1 MTQTSSQTA
10 KGAAAPG
17 AVHALLTRLERAGVL
32 DGPAERVATLVRG
45 AVPAGPVKDILSG
58 TWLGHALHPLLTD
71 VPIGTWTSATM
82 LDLVGGRSAQ
92 PAVEKLLAVGI
103 LAALPTAASGMTD
116 WADSTVGDPASRR
129 VGSVHAVANTTALA
143 LYTGSLIARRR
154 GRTHRGILLAMAG
167 GGALGL
173 GGLLGGHLS
182 YARGLG
188 VDQTVFETR
197 PSDWTPAGRDAELA
211 EGAAQ
216 VVELDGVE
224 IMVTRQRGELFAL
237 AERCCHRGGPL
248 HEGSFSDGCVTC
260 PWHQSRFRLSDG
272 AIVQGPA
279 TYPQPSYDVRT
290 SEGTIEVRA
299 RS

>member
-1 MTQTSSQTA
+1 MAQTSSESA
-10 KGAAAPG
+10 GAPA
-17 AVHALLTRLERAGVL
+17 AVHAFLNRIEQAGVL

-45 AVPAGPVKDILSG
+45 AVPAGPVKDLLSG
-58 TWLGHALHPLLTD
+58 TWLGHALHPVLTD
-71 VPIGTWTSATM
+71 VPIGTWTSATL
-82 LDLVGGRSAQ
+82 LDIVGGRSAQ

-129 VGSVHAVANTTALA
+129 VGSVHAVANSAALA
-143 LYTGSLIARRR
+143 LYTASLVARRR
-154 GRTHRGILLAMAG
+154 GRKHRGVMLALAG

-173 GGLLGGHLS
+173 GGMLGGHLS

-197 PSDWTPAGRDAELA
+197 PSSWIPAESDGALA
-211 EGAAQ
+211 EGAAR
-216 VVELDGVE
+216 VVEVEGVE
-224 IMVTRQRGELFAL
+224 IMITRQVGQVFAL
-237 AERCCHRGGPL
+237 ADRCCHRGGPL
-248 HEGSFSDGCVTC
+248 HEGSFDDGCVTC

-279 TYPQPSYDVRT
+279 TYPQPGYDVRV

-299 RS
+299 RA

>member
-1 MTQTSSQTA
+1 MVQTSSERAGTPA
-10 KGAAAPG
+10 
-17 AVHALLTRLERAGVL
+17 AVHAFLNRIEQAGVL

-45 AVPAGPVKDILSG
+45 AVPAGPVKDLLSG

-71 VPIGTWTSATM
+71 VPIGTWTSATL

-129 VGSVHAVANTTALA
+129 VGSVHAVANSAALA
-143 LYTGSLIARRR
+143 LYTASLLARRR
-154 GRTHRGILLAMAG
+154 GRKHGGVMLALAG

-173 GGLLGGHLS
+173 GGMLGGHLS

-197 PSDWTPAGRDAELA
+197 PSSWTPAESEAALA
-211 EGAAQ
+211 EGAARAIE
-216 VVELDGVE
+216 VDGVE
-224 IMVTRQRGELFAL
+224 IMITRQGGQVFAL
-237 AERCCHRGGPL
+237 ADRCCHRGGPL
-248 HEGSFSDGCVTC
+248 HEGSFADGCVTC

-279 TYPQPSYDVRT
+279 TYPQPSYDVRV

-299 RS
+299 RA

>member
-1 MTQTSSQTA
+1 MVQTSSESA
-10 KGAAAPG
+10 GAPA
-17 AVHALLTRLERAGVL
+17 AVHGFLNRIEQAGVL
-32 DGPAERVATLVRG
+32 DGPAEKVATLVRG
-45 AVPAGPVKDILSG
+45 AVPAGPAKDLLSG
-58 TWLGHALHPLLTD
+58 TWLGHALHPVLTD
-71 VPIGTWTSATM
+71 VPVGTWTSATL
-82 LDLVGGRSAQ
+82 LDLIGGRGAQ

-103 LAALPTAASGMTD
+103 LAALPTAASGLTD

-129 VGSVHAVANTTALA
+129 VGSVHAVANSAALA
-143 LYTGSLIARRR
+143 LYTASLVARRR
-154 GRTHRGILLAMAG
+154 GRKHGGVMLALAG

-197 PSDWTPAGRDAELA
+197 PSSWTPAASDGALA

-216 VVELDGVE
+216 AVEVDGVE
-224 IMVTRQRGELFAL
+224 IMITRQGGEVFAL
-237 AERCCHRGGPL
+237 ADRCCHRGGPL
-248 HEGSFSDGCVTC
+248 HEGSFADGCVTC

-279 TYPQPSYDVRT
+279 TYPQPSYDVRV
-290 SEGTIEVRA
+290 SEGRIEVRS
-299 RS
+299 RT

>member
-1 MTQTSSQTA
+1 MVQTSSESA
-10 KGAAAPG
+10 GAPA
-17 AVHALLTRLERAGVL
+17 AVHGFLNRIEQAGVL
-32 DGPAERVATLVRG
+32 DGPAEKVATLVRG
-45 AVPAGPVKDILSG
+45 AVPAGPAKDLLSG
-58 TWLGHALHPLLTD
+58 TWLGHALHPVLTD
-71 VPIGTWTSATM
+71 VPVGTWTSATL
-82 LDLVGGRSAQ
+82 LDLIGGRGAQ

-129 VGSVHAVANTTALA
+129 VGSVHAVANSAALA
-143 LYTGSLIARRR
+143 LYTASLVARRR
-154 GRTHRGILLAMAG
+154 GRKHGGVMLALAG

-197 PSDWTPAGRDAELA
+197 PSSWTPAASDGALA

-216 VVELDGVE
+216 AVEVDGVE
-224 IMVTRQRGELFAL
+224 IMITRQGGEVFAL
-237 AERCCHRGGPL
+237 ADRCCHRGGPL
-248 HEGSFSDGCVTC
+248 HEGSFADGCVTC

-279 TYPQPSYDVRT
+279 TYPQPSYDVRV
-290 SEGTIEVRA
+290 SEGRIEVRS
-299 RS
+299 RT